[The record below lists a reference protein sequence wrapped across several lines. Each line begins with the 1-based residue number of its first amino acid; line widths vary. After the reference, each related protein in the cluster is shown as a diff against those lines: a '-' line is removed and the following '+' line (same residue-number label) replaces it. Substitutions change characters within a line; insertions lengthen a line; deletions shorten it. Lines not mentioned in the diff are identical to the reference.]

1 MAELGRAPGGKVN
14 LCQSR
19 LPFSSLLL
27 KVDKPP
33 QLFSASDVKE
43 ITHWVNTVSIGYRAV
58 GPITDCSSHTV
69 YIEGGQV
76 TKLKKYISFANLGSE
91 KGGWVFGKLA
101 GRLHKYSPFDV
112 VTWWRVLWDGWK
124 VGHQQQNGG
133 DKRGRPFKGDRR
145 IRTSASILN
154 QFLFS
159 SRSKV
164 PF

>member
-1 MAELGRAPGGKVN
+1 MGRKYCASHANTSKAEEGEMAELGRAPGGKVN

-69 YIEGGQV
+69 YSVFESV
-76 TKLKKYISFANLGSE
+76 RNSLENAVEASPTLG
-91 KGGWVFGKLA
+91 
-101 GRLHKYSPFDV
+101 P
-112 VTWWRVLWDGWK
+112 
-124 VGHQQQNGG
+124 
-133 DKRGRPFKGDRR
+133 KRGDGMG
-145 IRTSASILN
+145 LW
-154 QFLFS
+154 
-159 SRSKV
+159 
-164 PF
+164 